1 MELKKNSIECR
12 FCGSTA
18 KVEFQTRIL
27 NLYDVSYFRCEN
39 CQLIQSEQPFWLQE
53 AYEKAISVLDT
64 GIFLRNNDN
73 AKKLTV
79 LLTEIQ
85 NQITKTESILSSFK
99 RLLFKNK
106 PFQGKILDFGGG
118 HGILVRM
125 MRDIGFDC
133 YWYDKYAKND
143 FATGFESNKNDT
155 YDVVLAFELFEHFE
169 NPKENIEEILK
180 LSEPK
185 VLIFSTL
192 LYGDRTPAKD
202 WWYYAFEAGQHIA
215 FYNSKTIESM
225 KLQDRYTTFSVLQDL
240 HLLVR
245 NDVKL
250 NRNRLIRSLRKL
262 ERNFFK
268 AKNLYSSKTFVDH
281 SFLKN
286 TIHSVSE

>member
-1 MELKKNSIECR
+1 MNR
-12 FCGSTA
+12 
-18 KVEFQTRIL
+18 
-27 NLYDVSYFRCEN
+27 YDVSYFRCEN

-73 AKKLTV
+73 VKKLTV

-85 NQITKTESILSSFK
+85 NQITKTETTSSFFNK
-99 RLLFKNK
+99 LFVKNL
-106 PFQGKILDFGGG
+106 PFRGKLLDFGGG

-125 MRDIGFDC
+125 LRDIGFDC

-143 FATGFESNKNDT
+143 FATGFEADT
-155 YDVVLAFELFEHFE
+155 SDKHDVVLAFELFEHFE

-185 VLIFSTL
+185 ILIFSTL

-215 FYNSKTIESM
+215 FYNSNTIQSM
-225 KLQDRYTTFSVLQDL
+225 KLQNGYTAFSVLQDL

-245 NDVKL
+245 NDVNLDQSK
-250 NRNRLIRSLRKL
+250 LIRSLRNL
-262 ERNFFK
+262 ERSFSK
-268 AKNLYSSKTFVDH
+268 VKNLYNSKTLEDH

-286 TIHSVSE
+286 TIPSTSK